1 MAATQTPTAD
11 ELKDMALNYF
21 WPHSQQVADFEKE
34 DGLHVMADGEGCWVE
49 DTEGRKYIDVL
60 SGMWLKN
67 IGYGRKEIGEAVY
80 QQMQTITYSPENTTN
95 VPALQLSGQEAGE
108 PVPGQGVQGVSGER
122 GVGGGGVGAEDGE
135 GVPQEQGGGGA
146 VQDYQS
152 GKTPTTGL
160 PLH

>member
-1 MAATQTPTAD
+1 MAAIQSPSAD
-11 ELKDMALNYF
+11 ELKKMALDHF

-67 IGYGRKEIGEAVY
+67 IGYGRKEIAEAVY

-95 VPALQLSGQEAGE
+95 VPALKLSARLA
-108 PVPGQGVQGVSGER
+108 SLSR
-122 GVGGGGVGAEDGE
+122 G
-135 GVPQEQGGGGA
+135 
-146 VQDYQS
+146 
-152 GKTPTTGL
+152 
-160 PLH
+160 